1 MKTIITGLLSK
12 AYNQDNGKIAELL
25 KDLKDGEQLS
35 QEQEESLLRQILD
48 LDANRIKNIREN
60 VEKEIGTAKF
70 QEGFKKDKKELFEK
84 FEKELKEKFGIESD
98 KTGQDLVDFIVSE
111 KSEKGGQGGEVTE
124 DAIKRSKLY
133 QDLES
138 KARKDVADLKTTYD
152 KQIEDINKGH
162 NYEKTY
168 SDVTQKAMTVFN
180 GLNPILPQ
188 NKAVADNQ
196 VNNFVNSLKGF
207 KFEKQDDRI
216 VVMDSEGKVVQDGH
230 GNSRSFED
238 IIKEQASGLFE
249 FKANNGGSGSG
260 NGNGGQGG
268 EGGSGSHT
276 TPKTFDEL
284 EKVMGDASIS
294 IEDRSNIMA
303 EYEKAQKGI

>member
-12 AYNQDNGKIAELL
+12 AYNQDTGKIAELL
-25 KDLKDGEQLS
+25 KNGEELS
-35 QEQEESLLRQILD
+35 EEQQTEILNKILE
-48 LDANRIKNIREN
+48 LDTQRVENIKKS
-60 VEKEIGTAKF
+60 VSTKEFIEQGYNKA
-70 QEGFKKDKKELFEK
+70 KKEVLTK
-84 FEKELKEKFGIESD
+84 FEDELKAKFGIESD

-111 KSEKGGQGGEVTE
+111 KAEKGGSGEGLTE
-124 DAIKRSKLY
+124 DAIKRSKFY

-138 KARKDVADLKTTYD
+138 KSRKDLSDLKTTYE
-152 KQIEDINKGH
+152 KQIEDINNGH
-162 NYEKTY
+162 NYEKTF
-168 SDVTQKAMTVFN
+168 SEVSQKALTIFN

-188 NKAVADNQ
+188 SKTVADNQ
-196 VNNFVNSLKGF
+196 VKIFVDSLKGF

-238 IIKEQASGLFE
+238 IVKEQASGLFE

-260 NGNGGQGG
+260 NGGQGQ
-268 EGGSGSHT
+268 GGSGSSYAGSV
-276 TPKTFDEL
+276 PKTFEEL
-284 EKVMGDASIS
+284 EKVMSDTSIS